1 MSQNGKGDSPRN
13 CHSEAYRS
21 NYDAIFRKKTLD
33 GDEQINQTKDTDGKN
48 KNTKTG
54 LRASVG
60 SSCVALQRLD
70 EPL

>member
-1 MSQNGKGDSPRN
+1 MNGKGDAPRN
-13 CHSEAYRS
+13 CFSESYRS

-33 GDEQINQTKDTDGKN
+33 GDDRINQTRNTDGKN

-60 SSCVALQRLD
+60 ASRVALQRLD

>member
-1 MSQNGKGDSPRN
+1 MNGKGDAPRN
-13 CHSEAYRS
+13 CFSESYRS

-33 GDEQINQTKDTDGKN
+33 GNKKVNKPIDRDDKN
-48 KNTKTG
+48 KTTETG

-60 SSCVALQRLD
+60 SGRVAILRLD

>member
-13 CHSEAYRS
+13 CHSETYRS

-33 GDEQINQTKDTDGKN
+33 GHKQTNQTRDTDGKN
-48 KNTKTG
+48 KNTETG

-60 SSCVALQRLD
+60 SSRVAVRGMD
-70 EPL
+70 VPL